1 MIIEDLRQMNE
12 YVFVGTVGC
21 DKDVMSDFSV
31 NLVYLFYGSVKFCK
45 RAMKACKKPQDG
57 VPFDPAF
64 FASKEFFE
72 LYTKVISLKA
82 ESKNNFNDYLYALP
96 PQHSFSKHN
105 FSTGAIFQRI
115 KMIYEDCIQPFIE
128 NTLKTDYAKIQ
139 EVKPIYLF
147 FKQLFSSKSFNLE

>member
-1 MIIEDLRQMNE
+1 
-12 YVFVGTVGC
+12 
-21 DKDVMSDFSV
+21 
-31 NLVYLFYGSVKFCK
+31 
-45 RAMKACKKPQDG
+45 MKACKKPQDG

-96 PQHSFSKHN
+96 PQHSLNKHN
-105 FSTGAIFQRI
+105 VSTGAIFQRI

-147 FKQLFSSKSFNLE
+147 FKQLFSSNSFNLEQASEMSSYKQLKSKKFDRLLVWNNSFGPK